1 MRTGRADQPLP
12 LAAAGGVVAQTPELL
27 APCGIFRTNS
37 QRPVSC
43 ELYAVHVCRLSLRP
57 LRPGDETDARAAHA
71 ELAGE
76 GFDFLLHLQ
85 AGEPWAR
92 YVRRLDD
99 IRRGGDVSAGLVPA
113 TFLVAEVDGTLV
125 GRVSIRHDLNDHLAN
140 FGGHI
145 GYGVRPAYRRR
156 GYAGVM
162 LRQALVV
169 ARSAGVSRVLLTC
182 DDGNEASASII
193 ERAGGVLDD
202 IRVPHDGIG
211 KRRYWIG

>member
-1 MRTGRADQPLP
+1 MRLRTY
-12 LAAAGGVVAQTPELL
+12 AAN
-27 APCGIFRTNS
+27 RTL
-37 QRPVSC
+37 R
-43 ELYAVHVCRLSLRP
+43 HVCQLSLRP
-57 LRPGDETDARAAHA
+57 LRLGDEVDARAAHA
-71 ELAGE
+71 EFAGE

-85 AGEPWAR
+85 AGEPWAS
-92 YVRRLDD
+92 YVRRLDG
-99 IRRGGDVSAGLVPA
+99 IRCGSDLPQGLVPA

-125 GRVSIRHDLNDHLAN
+125 GRVSIRHELNDHLAN

-156 GYAGVM
+156 GYAGAV
-162 LRQALVV
+162 LRQALVF
-169 ARSAGVSRVLLTC
+169 ARSAGVNRVLLTC

-202 IRVPHDGIG
+202 VRVTPDGIG